1 MQEKYFTTGEFA
13 KLCNVEKHV
22 LFHYDQIGLFRPA
35 IVKENGYRFY
45 SSYQYDTFAV
55 IRALQ
60 SIGMSLK
67 DIKVYLEKREP
78 ELFLN
83 LMEEKITDVENEIH
97 RLEGIKKIICKL
109 KEYTTEALDST
120 EQISLVK
127 LPPLGLLS
135 SENMENTT
143 NDNITLFMDAYMRFC
158 GSHHAVSP
166 EFVGNIIRVE
176 NLKRKDY
183 LNYSYL
189 YIPIDTE
196 NTKSDIVRGEGTYLC
211 AYHHGFY
218 NQLKETYERMLT
230 YASENGIHLGIY
242 AYEEYLIADV
252 AQRDQDSYV
261 TKILI
266 ETCPPA

>member
-83 LMEEKITDVENEIH
+83 LMEEKITDVENEII
-97 RLEGIKKIICKL
+97 RLKGIRNMISKL
-109 KEYTTEALDST
+109 KEYTIEAMGST
-120 EQISLVK
+120 KEISLVK
-127 LPPLGLLS
+127 LPSLGLLL
-135 SENMENTT
+135 SENMENKT
-143 NDNITLFMDAYMRFC
+143 NDNFPPLMGAYLQFC
-158 GSHHAVSP
+158 GDNHAVSP

-189 YIPIDTE
+189 YMPIDTE

-266 ETCPPA
+266 ETCPLA